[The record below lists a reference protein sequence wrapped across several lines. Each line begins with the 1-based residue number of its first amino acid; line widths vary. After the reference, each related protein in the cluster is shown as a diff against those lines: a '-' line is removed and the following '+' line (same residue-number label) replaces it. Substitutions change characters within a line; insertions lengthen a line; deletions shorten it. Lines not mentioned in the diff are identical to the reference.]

1 MREIHSWIFDF
12 KIVALLV
19 MSMLLSME
27 KTGDFNVKFALFVT
41 LFKSFI
47 FTPCDTTK
55 IWAKTNLWKLVMI

>member
-19 MSMLLSME
+19 ISTLLSME
-27 KTGDFNVKFALFVT
+27 KTGDVNAKFAIFVT
-41 LFKSFI
+41 LKSFI

-55 IWAKTNLWKLVMI
+55 IWPKTNLWKLVMI